1 MVHPLSEFKI
11 NSKLSNSDKAPSR
24 FDAPEVTFSQK
35 AFQFFDGWP
44 IAIVCQRIW
53 RGAIDNDPDKKSDCH
68 IGQGCHAGK
77 FS

>member
-44 IAIVCQRIW
+44 IAIVCQRI
-53 RGAIDNDPDKKSDCH
+53 
-68 IGQGCHAGK
+68 
-77 FS
+77 